1 MINLSEEQL
10 KQVQEY
16 ASLFLTIDEIAI
28 LLEIDFSDLKK
39 AVCSKTNSAYKAYNK
54 GKLLTKIELRK
65 NVIKMAKHGS
75 PQAELLVEDYQKKQ
89 RLKEV

>member
-1 MINLSEEQL
+1 MNNFSDEQINQI
-10 KQVQEY
+10 QEY

-28 LLEIDFSDLKK
+28 LLDVDICEFKK
-39 AVCSKTNSAYKAYNK
+39 VVLSKKHPVYKAYNK

-75 PQAELLVEDYQKKQ
+75 PQAELLTEDYIKKQ